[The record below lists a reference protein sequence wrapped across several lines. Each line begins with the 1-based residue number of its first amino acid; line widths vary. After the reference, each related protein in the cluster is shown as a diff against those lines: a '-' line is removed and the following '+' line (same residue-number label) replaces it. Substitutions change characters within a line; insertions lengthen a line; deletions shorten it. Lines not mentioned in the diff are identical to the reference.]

1 MLVDQLQLWKFLNES
16 TNFDLITVSKKVAL
30 EIGKRAQYCILPW
43 FIYSMFMFFN
53 LKSGEST
60 CFQRSEKHITDFFKE
75 WVVKSFRKRPRSG
88 FDRLLNPLVLSLHLN
103 YSLHVEIR
111 RYVKILQTD
120 FCVTMHNQKT
130 SAQSLHS
137 VEYFQRNYVDEGW
150 VQDF

>member
-1 MLVDQLQLWKFLNES
+1 MLVDQLQLWKFLNDS

-53 LKSGEST
+53 LNSGEST

-111 RYVKILQTD
+111 RYIKILQTD
-120 FCVTMHNQKT
+120 FCVTICTTKRQVLK
-130 SAQSLHS
+130 
-137 VEYFQRNYVDEGW
+137 VYIV
-150 VQDF
+150 

>member
-75 WVVKSFRKRPRSG
+75 WVVKSFCKRPRSG

-111 RYVKILQTD
+111 RYIKILQTD
-120 FCVTMHNQKT
+120 FCVTICTTKRQVLK
-130 SAQSLHS
+130 
-137 VEYFQRNYVDEGW
+137 VYIV
-150 VQDF
+150 

>member
-16 TNFDLITVSKKVAL
+16 TNFDLITVSKKVAF

-53 LKSGEST
+53 LNSGEST
-60 CFQRSEKHITDFFKE
+60 CFQQCEKHITDFFKE

-111 RYVKILQTD
+111 RYIKILQTD
-120 FCVTMHNQKT
+120 FCVTICTTKRQVLK
-130 SAQSLHS
+130 
-137 VEYFQRNYVDEGW
+137 VYIV
-150 VQDF
+150 

>member
-1 MLVDQLQLWKFLNES
+1 MFKWIYKFWFNRCFQESSLRNRKKSSVLHFTMIHICSCFSIWNLVN
-16 TNFDLITVSKKVAL
+16 
-30 EIGKRAQYCILPW
+30 LPA
-43 FIYSMFMFFN
+43 
-53 LKSGEST
+53 
-60 CFQRSEKHITDFFKE
+60 CFQRSEKHITDFAKE
-75 WVVKSFRKRPRSG
+75 WVVKTFRKRPRSG

-111 RYVKILQTD
+111 RYIKILQTD

-150 VQDF
+150 VQGF